1 MISKNKMFKIF
12 KKRRT
17 SYKNAS
23 RSCAAYV
30 YVDLSQHGKKR
41 EWIKKHHPEYYD
53 YIKWSVKE
61 IIGEDYYIKDK

>member
-17 SYKNAS
+17 SYENAS
-23 RSCAAYV
+23 QYCAAY
-30 YVDLSQHGKKR
+30 LSQNGEKR
-41 EWIKKHHPEYYD
+41 EWIKKHYPEYYD

-61 IIGEDYYIKDK
+61 IIGEDYIIKDK